1 MADNQDQQGTD
12 KPEELVPVGPG
23 ADEFGGE
30 VVVPQGQDDHP
41 ADGDDDGDEGDDDD
55 RVSHAE
61 GDDDDGDGSD
71 PDREAIRARRRTE
84 KQRRKEKQQRDKREL
99 NFLRMRNEQ
108 LERRFSQVES
118 RTANTEILAVD
129 QRINSLNENIRQ
141 AEEIYAQSISAGKG
155 EDAAEAQR
163 IRDELRDELRKT
175 ESIKQNIIQGERQRR
190 EAPVVPPEIQS
201 QAQNWMARNE
211 WFDPQLGDDDS
222 AIART
227 VEIRLANENRFNPGS
242 PEYWDELDRRLA
254 RVLPHRFSDDG
265 DERPVNGG
273 QQRQARQQPQQQ
285 RQPNGPRLT
294 TGGRERPIGKNEVFV
309 SKERIDAMREAGV
322 WDDPVLRQK
331 YLRRYKEWDEQNGVR
346 QH

>member
-1 MADNQDQQGTD
+1 MADSTEKNTKDELE
-12 KPEELVPVGPG
+12 KLVPVGPG
-23 ADEFGGE
+23 AEDLENE
-30 VVVPQGQDDHP
+30 VVVPAQEAQT
-41 ADGDDDGDEGDDDD
+41 GDEDDEGDDD
-55 RVSHAE
+55 RLSHAE
-61 GDDDDGDGSD
+61 GDDDETDDTD
-71 PDREAIRARRRTE
+71 PERQAIRARRRSE

-118 RTANTEILAVD
+118 RTANTEMLAID
-129 QRINSLNENIRQ
+129 QRINSINENIRQ
-141 AEEIYAQSISAGKG
+141 AEEIYAQAISAGKG

-163 IRDELRDELRKT
+163 IRDELRDQLRQT
-175 ESIKQNIIQGERQRR
+175 EMVKQNIVQGERQRR
-190 EAPVVPPEIQS
+190 EAPVIPPQIQS

-211 WFDPQLGDDDS
+211 WFDPRLTDDDS

-227 VEIRLANENRFNPGS
+227 IEIRLANENRFDPS
-242 PEYWDELDRRLA
+242 SEEYWQELDRRIA
-254 RVLPHRFSDDG
+254 RVLPHRALD
-265 DERPVNGG
+265 DERDTASVTNGNATRRESG
-273 QQRQARQQPQQQ
+273 Q

-309 SKERIDAMREAGV
+309 SKERIDAMKEAGV

-331 YLRRYKEWDEQNGVR
+331 YLRRYKEWDEQNGIR